1 MSVFNPADILIP
13 KKIDGKWPVIACDQF
28 TSSPEYWEETERIV
42 GDSPSSLRLV
52 LPEIY
57 LGEQDRIGLIH
68 DKMGEYLRGGLFTE
82 YRDALVLVERSLP
95 SGRVRRGIVGKADL
109 NEYPDGMLR
118 ATEATVPERL
128 PPRIRIR
135 DGAALELPHALLFI
149 NSATAVPACSRGTVI
164 YDLELMQGGGHV
176 RGTLMTDDEKKA
188 FYSELNGAEG
198 SAMFAVGDG
207 NHSLAAAKASGSR
220 YALCEA
226 VSVYD
231 GAIVFEP
238 IYRVIKNAAPDAV
251 MSLAAQMPAG
261 GKNKIRVFSGETESC
276 FYTDGLPV
284 SAVDVFIG
292 MCRRYMP
299 DISVDYIHG
308 LEDLADLSR
317 EPGNVCFSFD
327 GISRDELFPYIEK
340 NGILP
345 KKAFSMGTAREKRY
359 YIEAMKI

>member
-1 MSVFNPADILIP
+1 MSVFCPADILIP
-13 KKIDGKWPVIACDQF
+13 KNINEKWPVIACDQF
-28 TSSPEYWEETERIV
+28 TSSPEYWEETGRIA
-42 GDSPSSLRLV
+42 GDSPSTLHLV

-68 DKMGEYLRGGLFTE
+68 GKMDEYLREGLFTE
-82 YRDALVLVERSLP
+82 YRDALVLVERTLP
-95 SGRVRRGIVGKADL
+95 SGRIRRGIVGKADL

-118 ATEATVPERL
+118 ATEATVPDRL

-135 DGAALELPHALLFI
+135 SGAALELPHAMLFI

-176 RGTLMTDDEKKA
+176 RGTLLTDDEKKT
-188 FYSELNGAEG
+188 FCSELVKAGGGAVL
-198 SAMFAVGDG
+198 AVGDG

-238 IYRVIKNAAPDAV
+238 IYRVIKNADPGTV
-251 MSLAAQMPAG
+251 MSLAAQMPG
-261 GKNKIRVFSGETESC
+261 EGKNKIRVFSGDTESC
-276 FYTDGLPV
+276 FYTDGLAV
-284 SAVDVFIG
+284 SAVDDFIG
-292 MCRRYMP
+292 TCRRHMP
-299 DISVDYIHG
+299 DVSVDYIHG
-308 LEDLADLSR
+308 LDDLAALSR

-340 NGILP
+340 YGILP